1 MFNILANLID
11 GPAGMKLAGPCMD
24 EIIRH
29 FLCRAAVTSLREL
42 DDGLL
47 RDIGLVRCKVGPIVF
62 INRSD
67 RGRM

>member
-1 MFNILANLID
+1 
-11 GPAGMKLAGPCMD
+11 MKLAGPCMD